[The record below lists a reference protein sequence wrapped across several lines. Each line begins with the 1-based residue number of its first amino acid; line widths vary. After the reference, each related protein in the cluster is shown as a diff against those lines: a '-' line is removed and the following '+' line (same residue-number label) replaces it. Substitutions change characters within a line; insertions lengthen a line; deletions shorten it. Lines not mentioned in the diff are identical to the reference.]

1 MSHRVKVALFI
12 ALDLAVLL
20 IILLLLVYYGMSHLL
35 LLAMGLLFLVL
46 IIYDLRSGNFSK
58 FFSGFLGLSNSGEL
72 GRLKWLPVI
81 LSLVLLMLSLPVFLE
96 HGLVNEAQ
104 RWAMQ
109 QGQFIRV
116 ALPAIAGSIAVI
128 AIAVWTIFSDSSKS

>member
-1 MSHRVKVALFI
+1 MFI

-35 LLAMGLLFLVL
+35 LMAMGFLFLVL

-81 LSLVLLMLSLPVFLE
+81 LSVVLLMLSLPVFLE

>member
-1 MSHRVKVALFI
+1 LFI

-58 FFSGFLGLSNSGEL
+58 FFSGFLGLSTSGEL

>member
-1 MSHRVKVALFI
+1 MFI

-58 FFSGFLGLSNSGEL
+58 FFSGFLGLSTSGEL

>member
-1 MSHRVKVALFI
+1 MFI

-58 FFSGFLGLSNSGEL
+58 FFSDFLGLSNSGEL

-81 LSLVLLMLSLPVFLE
+81 LSVVLLMLSLPVFLE

-116 ALPAIAGSIAVI
+116 ALPAVAGGIAVI
-128 AIAVWTIFSDSSKS
+128 AIAVWTIFSDSSKP

>member
-1 MSHRVKVALFI
+1 MFI

-81 LSLVLLMLSLPVFLE
+81 LSVVLLMLSLPVFLE